1 MAQDKKVIIYS
12 TPVCPY
18 CEAIK
23 DYFNENDI
31 EFEEKDVSSNKEAR
45 EEMVE
50 KSKSKGVPVVDIEG
64 EIITGFDKQKIASIL
79 GID

>member
-18 CEAIK
+18 CQAIK

-31 EFEEKDVSSNKEAR
+31 KYTEKDVSSDKEAR
-45 EEMVE
+45 DEMVE
-50 KSKSKGVPVVDIEG
+50 KSQSKGVPVVDIDG
-64 EIITGFDKQKIASIL
+64 EIITGFDKQKIASLL